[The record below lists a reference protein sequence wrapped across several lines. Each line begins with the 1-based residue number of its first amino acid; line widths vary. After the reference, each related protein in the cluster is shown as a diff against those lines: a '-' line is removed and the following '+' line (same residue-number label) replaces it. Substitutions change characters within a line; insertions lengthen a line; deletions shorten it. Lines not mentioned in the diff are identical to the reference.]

1 MGDTPDNVAD
11 ELRNRLRKAEE
22 NKHEAT
28 KQGDELGAAY
38 AMGKQSAF
46 ITAIEIV
53 EGHYGDVG
61 HNKEHTNE
69 RP

>member
-1 MGDTPDNVAD
+1 MSSDGT
-11 ELRNRLRKAEE
+11 EQLRDKLRKAEE

-53 EGHYGDVG
+53 EGRYIDTDT
-61 HNKEHTNE
+61 EQ
-69 RP
+69 